1 MIVISKKNLRWCKAF
16 LAFALW
22 MAVLAACSIPDVVS
36 GDDGSQQPIPL
47 GAGDSGSAVIM
58 SSDSESPGDE
68 DEEPGFSFTLS
79 DGQAQPDEVTA
90 LSVTLG
96 EPLPEED
103 IALILA
109 RLPDLVAEDDDAVDF
124 KLPDEVIPPPLTG
137 ETIDE
142 SFPPDEELQPD
153 VIEAGPLEVLR
164 YAPEGEI
171 PIAPFVNVTF
181 NQPMVPLATL
191 QDLSA
196 MDVPVQIEPAL
207 EGTWRWLGTKTL
219 NFQFD
224 SELIDRLPMATEY
237 TVTIPAGTQS
247 ATGGA
252 LEQTVQF
259 TFSTPTVTLQRN
271 YPHSGDP
278 QPLDPIF
285 FVSFNQRIDPTAV
298 LETIQVTADGE
309 PVYVRLAT
317 EEEIAAKPEIS
328 YYVEAAGEGRW
339 MAFLSDELLPADT
352 SVSVTIGPGTPSAEG
367 PLPTQS
373 SQGYSFRTY
382 APLEIV
388 DHGCTWWD
396 DICRPLQ
403 PLFIEFNNPIDP
415 AYYEEGLLTIEP
427 ELPGAVVNILGDII
441 EIRGM
446 TAGQTTYKVTV
457 DGEIRDVFGQTLG
470 EDEQLRFKIDSAEPF
485 LIGPNDIF
493 VTLDPSAADP
503 VLSLYTMNYTRLKVK
518 VYAVKPDDW
527 PDYMEYLR
535 SYYETDQHID
545 PPGRKVVD
553 KTQRLD
559 AQTDVLTE
567 VGIDLSEVIDG
578 DYGHFVVIAEP
589 PRGFFDRDRY
599 WETVHAWVQVTQIG
613 LDAFA
618 DHSEMVVWASA
629 LQDGAPLS
637 GVTITSDAPE
647 LEVTTRDDG
656 IARFA
661 YPPSGSSYLVGSLG
675 EDQTLLPR
683 STYYWGGDSWYR
695 RTVYDDLRWYVY
707 DDRQMYKPGEEIH
720 LKGWLRRIGGR
731 QDGDVGLVGDSV
743 TSVNYVLTG
752 PQGNEL
758 ASGGAEVNPLGGFD
772 FMITLP
778 ENTNLGYAQLHLY
791 ALGSLDNLT
800 NTEYYHSLQIQE
812 FRRPEFEVAARNE
825 TTAPYFAGE
834 HAIVSVE
841 AAYFAGGPLP
851 NAETTWWVTSTPT
864 NYSPPNWPE
873 FSFGFWTPWWYWY
886 DDAEGSYD
894 SSVSETFTGT
904 TDAAGEH
911 YLRIDFQGAGDRRP
925 HSIMAESSV
934 MDVNR
939 QAWNSSTSLMVHPSD
954 LYVGL
959 RSERYFVER
968 GDPLDIELI
977 VVDLDGE
984 AISDI
989 PIEVT
994 AARLEWMY
1002 RDGRWHQDEVDIQE
1016 CNLNSTAEPV
1026 TCTFETAIG
1035 GRYQITAVVTDDLG
1049 RENMSRITRWVSGG
1063 GQPPSREVEQETVTL
1078 IPDSDSYQPGDVAEI
1093 LVQSPFSP
1101 AEGLLTVSRSGIL
1114 YTERFSIDADAGTY
1128 TLQVPI
1134 EAAHIPNLNIQ
1145 VDMVGSAPRLDD
1157 QGDEVPDA
1165 PARPAYA
1172 TGYLNLPIPPLQ
1184 RTLALEV
1191 APEAT
1196 ELEPGSETTLALN
1209 LKDADGQPVSGAE
1222 LAVVVVDEA
1231 ILALTNYQ
1239 LTDPIAVF
1247 YSHRYADLSST
1258 YSRASIILADPQA
1271 LAEAASSG
1279 EELVAASAVEKEAG
1293 AVFEGVVD
1301 ELAAEAPAAMPEEEM
1316 DMAEYRSDGDAEA
1329 AGAAITV
1336 RSDFNPLATFAP
1348 EVRTDANGQAVV
1360 NISLPDNLTRYRIMV
1375 VAVDSDGSQFG
1386 SGEANLTARLPL
1398 MVRPSAPR
1406 FLNFGD
1412 SFELPVVLQNQ
1423 TDDDMTVDVVL
1434 QATNIEITDAAG
1446 QRVSVPANDR
1456 IEVRF
1461 PSSTENAGTARFQIA
1476 AVSGNYADA
1485 AEIEL
1490 PVYTPATTE
1499 AFATYGVVD
1508 EGAIAQPVLP
1518 PSDVYPQF
1526 GGLEIQTSSTALQAL
1541 TDAVIYLVAYPYEC
1555 AEQLSS
1561 RILGVAA
1568 LRDVLTAF
1576 EADGLPSAEDMEI
1589 RVQLDIERLQGM
1601 QNWDGGFPYW
1611 RRGQESI
1618 PFSTIHV
1625 AHALARAISK
1635 GFEVPD
1641 QMIFDV
1647 LYYLQDIESHYP
1659 WWYSQRT
1666 RWILSSYALYVRDLL
1681 DDPDP
1686 VKANGLYHEAGLEG
1700 LSLEA
1705 IGWLW
1710 QVLLKD
1716 PDNATELDEIRL
1728 YIGNR
1733 VVETA
1738 GAANFTTYYDDQSY
1752 LLLSSNRRTDAVLL
1766 DAMIADNPDS
1776 DLIPKLVNGLL
1787 AHRKRGH
1794 WKNTQENVFVLLALD
1809 RYFNTYESQTPD
1821 FVARIWLG
1829 ETYAGEHIYTG
1840 YSTERHETQI
1850 PMSYL
1855 VESDEVQDL
1864 TLSKD
1869 GVGRLYYRLGLK
1881 YAPTDLW
1888 LDPLDMGFVVQREYE
1903 AVDDPEDVWRDDD
1916 GVWHIKAGAR
1926 VRVRLTMVA
1935 DNRRYH
1941 VALVDPLPAG
1951 LEIVN
1956 PALAVSG
1963 SIPQDTESSDYQR
1976 GWWWWGTWYE
1986 HQNMRDERAE
1996 AFASLLWDG
2005 VYEYTYIAR
2014 ATTPGTFVVPPAK
2027 AEEMYSPEVFGR
2039 SASDWVIVE

>member
-1 MIVISKKNLRWCKAF
+1 MMAIPKRSSCWYKKIVAF
-16 LAFALW
+16 SFILVAII
-22 MAVLAACSIPDVVS
+22 ACSIPNVVT
-36 GDDGSQQPIPL
+36 GDDGTQQPIPM
-47 GAGDSGSAVIM
+47 GDSSGDSGEAQGTST
-58 SSDSESPGDE
+58 DSTGDDE
-68 DEEPGFSFTLS
+68 DEPGFTISLS
-79 DGQAQPDEVTA
+79 DGVAQPADFVP
-90 LSVTLG
+90 LSVTVG

-103 IALILA
+103 IQRILA
-109 RLPDLVAEDDDAVDF
+109 RLPELVAEDDDAVDF

-137 ETIDE
+137 ETIPE
-142 SFPPDEELQPD
+142 TFPPDEELQPD
-153 VIEAGPLEVLR
+153 VIDAGPLEVLR

-181 NQPMVPLATL
+181 NQPMVPLGTL
-191 QDLSA
+191 QDLSEL
-196 MDVPVQIEPAL
+196 DIPVQIEPAL

-237 TVTIPAGTQS
+237 TVTVSAGTTS
-247 ATGGA
+247 AIGGV

-259 TFSTPTVTLQRN
+259 KFSTPRPTLQRY
-271 YPHSGDP
+271 YPNSGNP

-285 FVSFNQRIDPTAV
+285 FVSFDQRIGPAAV

-309 PVYVRLAT
+309 PVQVRLAT
-317 EEEIAAKPEIS
+317 EEEISERPEIS
-328 YYVEAAGEGRW
+328 YYVDAAGESRW
-339 MAFLSDELLPADT
+339 LAFLSDELLPADAFI
-352 SVSVTIGPGTPSAEG
+352 SLVIGPGTPSAEG
-367 PLPTQS
+367 PLVTELSQS
-373 SQGYSFRTY
+373 YSFRTY
-382 APLEIV
+382 APLEIT

-396 DICRPLQ
+396 QDCRPLQ

-415 AYYEEGLLTIEP
+415 AYYEEGMLTIVP
-427 ELPGAVVNILGDII
+427 ELPGAVINILGNMI

-446 TAGQTTYKVTV
+446 TQGQTTYKVTV
-457 DGEIRDVFGQTLG
+457 DGDIRDVFGQTLG

-485 LIGPNDIF
+485 LIGPDDIF
-493 VTLDPSAADP
+493 VTLDPSASDP
-503 VLSLYTMNYTRLKVK
+503 ILSLYTMNYNRLKVK
-518 VYAVKPDDW
+518 VYVVEPDEW
-527 PDYMEYLR
+527 PDFMAYLR
-535 SYYETDQHID
+535 SYYETDKPID
-545 PPGRKVVD
+545 PPGRKLVD

-559 AQTDVLTE
+559 ADSDVLTE
-567 VGIDLSEVIDG
+567 VGIDLSEVIEG
-578 DYGHFVVIAEP
+578 EFGHFVVIVEP
-589 PRGFFDRDRY
+589 PSGLFQADRY

-637 GVTITSDAPE
+637 GVSITSDAADVE
-647 LEVTTRDDG
+647 AGAFGALTGENG
-656 IARFA
+656 IAKFEI
-661 YPPSGSSYLVGSLG
+661 PVSGATYLVASLG
-675 EDQTLLPR
+675 EDQALLPR

-695 RTVYDDLRWYVY
+695 RTVYDDLRWYVF
-707 DDRQMYKPGEEIH
+707 DDRQMYKPGEEVH
-720 LKGWLRRIGGR
+720 LKGWLRRVGGK

-743 TSVNYVLTG
+743 SSVNYMLTG
-752 PQGNEL
+752 PQGNEI
-758 ASGGAEVNPLGGFD
+758 ASGAAEVNALGGFD
-772 FMITLP
+772 FAITLP
-778 ENTNLGYAQLHLY
+778 DNTNLGYAQLQLY
-791 ALGSLDNLT
+791 ALGNLDNLT
-800 NTEYYHSLQIQE
+800 STEYYHSLQIQE
-812 FRRPEFEVAARNE
+812 FRRPEFEVSARNE
-825 TTAPYFAGE
+825 TTAPYFVGE
-834 HAIVSVE
+834 HAIVAVE

-864 NYSPPNWPE
+864 NYAPPNWSE
-873 FSFGFWTPWWYWY
+873 FSFGFWTPWWYT
-886 DDAEGSYD
+886 EGGYD
-894 SSVSETFTGT
+894 SSSSESFSGV

-911 YLRIDFQGAGDRRP
+911 YLRIDFEGSGDKRP
-925 HSIMAESSV
+925 QSIFAESSV

-939 QAWNSSTSLMVHPSD
+939 QAWNSATSLMVHPSN

-968 GDPLDIELI
+968 GDPLNIDLI
-977 VVDLDGE
+977 VADLDGE
-984 AISDI
+984 AVSDTPIS
-989 PIEVT
+989 VT
-994 AARLEWMY
+994 AARLEWIY
-1002 RDGRWHQDEVDIQE
+1002 REGRWHQDEVEIQD
-1016 CNLNSTAEPV
+1016 CDLISTFEPV
-1026 TCTFETAIG
+1026 TCTFDTAIG
-1035 GRYQITAVVTDDLG
+1035 GRYQVTAIVIDELG
-1049 RENMSRITRWVSGG
+1049 RENMSRVTRWVSGG
-1063 GQPPSREVEQETVTL
+1063 QRPPSREVEQENVTL
-1078 IPDSDSYQPGDVAEI
+1078 IPDNDTYQPGDVAEI

-1101 AEGLLTVSRSGIL
+1101 AEGLLTVNRSGIL
-1114 YTERFSIDADAGTY
+1114 YTERFLIEDGTY
-1128 TLQVPI
+1128 TLRVPI
-1134 EAAHIPNLNIQ
+1134 EDVHIPNLNIQ
-1145 VDMVGSAPRLDD
+1145 VDLVGSAPRLDD
-1157 QGDEVPDA
+1157 LGEEVPDA
-1165 PARPAYA
+1165 PSRPAYA

-1191 APEAT
+1191 TPEVT
-1196 ELEPGSETTLALN
+1196 ELEPGGETTVTVI
-1209 LKDADGQPVSGAE
+1209 LKDATDNPVSGAE
-1222 LAVVVVDEA
+1222 LVVVIVDEA

-1239 LTDPIAVF
+1239 LTDPVSVF
-1247 YSHRYADLSST
+1247 YGNRYADQSNL
-1258 YSRASIILADPQA
+1258 YGRASIILTDPLA
-1271 LAEAASSG
+1271 LAEAARSG
-1279 EELVAASAVEKEAG
+1279 QELVASDLVEKEAG
-1293 AVFEGVVD
+1293 AVFEGAVE
-1301 ELAAEAPAAMPEEEM
+1301 ELSMEAPAAPAEESM
-1316 DMAEYRSDGDAEA
+1316 DMDNGRGAGEAE
-1329 AGAAITV
+1329 GAPITV

-1348 EVRTDANGQAVV
+1348 EVRTDSNGQAVV
-1360 NISLPDNLTRYRIMV
+1360 KISLPDNLTRYRVMI

-1423 TDDDMTVDVVL
+1423 TDEEMTVDVVV
-1434 QATNIEITDAAG
+1434 QTTNIELTRGAG
-1446 QRVSVPANDR
+1446 QRVTVPANDR
-1456 IEVRF
+1456 VEVRF

-1476 AVSGNYADA
+1476 AVSGDDGNGAYADA
-1485 AEIEL
+1485 AEVEL

-1508 EGAIAQPVLP
+1508 EGVIAQPVLP

-1555 AEQLSS
+1555 SEQLSS

-1576 EADGLPSAEDMEI
+1576 EAEGLPSPEDMET
-1589 RVQLDIERLQGM
+1589 RVQLDIERLGGM

-1611 RRGQESI
+1611 RRGQDSN
-1618 PFSTIHV
+1618 PFNTIHV
-1625 AHALARAISK
+1625 AHAMARAISK
-1635 GFEVPD
+1635 GFDVPD
-1641 QMIFDV
+1641 QMSLNV
-1647 LYYLQDIESHYP
+1647 LYYLQDIENHYP

-1666 RWILSSYALYVRDLL
+1666 RWILSSYALYVRDLM

-1705 IGWLW
+1705 VGWIW
-1710 QVLLKD
+1710 QVMLND
-1716 PDNATELDEIRL
+1716 PDNATELDEIRTF
-1728 YIGNR
+1728 IGNR

-1766 DAMIADNPDS
+1766 DAMIADDTS
-1776 DLIPKLVNGLL
+1776 TGSVQDQDLIPKLVNGLL
-1787 AHRKRGH
+1787 AHRVRGH

-1829 ETYAGEHIYTG
+1829 ETYAGSHTYEGYT
-1840 YSTERHETQI
+1840 TERHETQI

-1855 VESDEVQDL
+1855 VESDDPSAGSGQAQDL
-1864 TLSKD
+1864 VLSKD

-1916 GVWHIKAGAR
+1916 GVWHIRAGAR
-1926 VRVRLTMVA
+1926 VRVRITMVA

-1963 SIPQDTESSDYQR
+1963 TIPQDTESSDYQR

-1996 AFASLLWDG
+1996 
-2005 VYEYTYIAR
+2005 
-2014 ATTPGTFVVPPAK
+2014 
-2027 AEEMYSPEVFGR
+2027 
-2039 SASDWVIVE
+2039 